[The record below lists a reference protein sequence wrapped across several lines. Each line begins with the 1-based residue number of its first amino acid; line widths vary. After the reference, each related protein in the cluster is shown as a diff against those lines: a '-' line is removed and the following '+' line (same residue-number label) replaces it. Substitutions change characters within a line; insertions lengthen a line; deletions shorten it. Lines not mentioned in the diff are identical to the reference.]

1 MCPIMRL
8 TVSIGTPSESVTWVP
23 EIMAGLVEG
32 QIKTVHLSQFPR
44 QQDKI
49 ATAVNIEH
57 IIPLLL
63 VPVFFN
69 DS

>member
-1 MCPIMRL
+1 MG
-8 TVSIGTPSESVTWVP
+8 S
-23 EIMAGLVEG
+23 EIMPGLMEG
-32 QIKTVHLSQFPR
+32 QIETVHLSQFPR

-49 ATAVNIEH
+49 AAAVIIEH
-57 IIPLLL
+57 IIRLSL

>member
-1 MCPIMRL
+1 MCDL
-8 TVSIGTPSESVTWVP
+8 GSEF
-23 EIMAGLVEG
+23 MAGLVEG

>member
-1 MCPIMRL
+1 MG
-8 TVSIGTPSESVTWVP
+8 S
-23 EIMAGLVEG
+23 EIMPGLVEG
-32 QIKTVHLSQFPR
+32 QIETVHLSQFPR

-49 ATAVNIEH
+49 SAAVNIEH
-57 IIPLLL
+57 IIPLSL